1 MQNLPLMNELFI
13 TDLDGTL
20 LDSQGK
26 VSEKTK
32 KIINALTKK
41 GVYFAVATARTIL
54 SVSSILEGLDITAPS
69 VLMNGVCTYDMSER
83 KYLHCHYIDP
93 AATAEYVKAVSG
105 RTDISP
111 YIYTIKDN
119 ELCAYYE
126 NMDTEPARS
135 FAEERRKRY
144 GKNFVQVDFKELD
157 PTNAVYFT
165 MCGKKEAVE
174 PYYNLLKETK
184 GLYLTFY
191 RDTYDTDVYY
201 LEMCSDKASKA
212 GGIRYLREHYGYD
225 KIYCF
230 GDNTNDIPMF
240 RESDKRYA
248 VANAVEELKEI
259 ADEII
264 LSNDENA
271 VALKIKELTE

>member
-1 MQNLPLMNELFI
+1 MNELFI

-20 LDSQGK
+20 LDSAGK

-32 KIINALTKK
+32 EILNALTKK
-41 GVYFAVATARTIL
+41 GVSFAVATARTIL
-54 SVSSILEGLDITAPS
+54 SVSNILDGLNITAPCI
-69 VLMNGVCTYDMSER
+69 LMNGVCTYDMTEK
-83 KYLHCHYIDP
+83 KYLHCHYISP
-93 AATAEYVKAVSG
+93 SATAEYVKAVSG
-105 RTDISP
+105 RGDISP

-157 PTNAVYFT
+157 PTYAVYFVI
-165 MCGKKEAVE
+165 CGKKDTIE
-174 PYYNLLKETK
+174 PYYYELKDIK
-184 GLYLTFY
+184 GLYLAFY
-191 RDTYDTDVYY
+191 RDTYDTSIYY

-212 GGIRYLREHYGYD
+212 GGIRYLREHYGYER
-225 KIYCF
+225 IHCF

-240 RESDKRYA
+240 NESDCSYA
-248 VANAVEELKEI
+248 VANAVDELKAI

-264 LSNDENA
+264 LSNNENG
-271 VALKIKELTE
+271 VALKIKELSE

>member
-1 MQNLPLMNELFI
+1 MNELFI

>member
-1 MQNLPLMNELFI
+1 MNKLYI

-20 LDSQGK
+20 LDNKGS
-26 VSEKTK
+26 VSEETK
-32 KIINALTKK
+32 KIINALTDK
-41 GVYFAVATARTIL
+41 GVNFAVATARTIL
-54 SVSSILEGLDITAPS
+54 SVSNILNGVNINAPCI
-69 VLMNGVCTYDMSER
+69 LMNGVCTYDMAEK

-93 AATAEYVKAVSG
+93 VATAEYVKTVSG
-105 RTDISP
+105 KTDISP

-144 GKNFVQVDFKELD
+144 GKNFIQVDFKKLD
-157 PTNAVYFT
+157 PTYAVYFT
-165 MCGKKEAVE
+165 MCGKKESIE
-174 PYYNLLKETK
+174 PYHNKLKDTK
-184 GLYLTFY
+184 GLYVTFY
-191 RDTYDTDVYY
+191 RDTYDTSIYY
-201 LEMCSDKASKA
+201 LEMCSDRASKA

-225 KIYCF
+225 TIHCF

-240 RESDKRYA
+240 RESDHRYA

-264 LSNDENA
+264 LSNIENGVA
-271 VALKIKELTE
+271 VKIKELTQ

>member
-1 MQNLPLMNELFI
+1 MNKLFI

-20 LDSQGK
+20 LDSDGK

-32 KIINALTKK
+32 EILNALTSK
-41 GVYFAVATARTIL
+41 GVSFAVATARTIL
-54 SVSSILEGLDITAPS
+54 SVSNLLDGVNITSPS
-69 VLMNGVCTYDMSER
+69 VLMNGVCTYDIAKR

-105 RTDISP
+105 RKDISP

-144 GKNFVQVDFKELD
+144 GKNFIQVDFKKLD
-157 PTNAVYFT
+157 PTYAVYFT
-165 MCGKKEAVE
+165 MCGKKESIE
-174 PYYNLLKETK
+174 PYYHKLKNTL
-184 GLYLTFY
+184 GLYVTFY
-191 RDTYDTDVYY
+191 RDTYDTSIYY

-212 GGIRYLREHYGYD
+212 GGIRYLREHYGFD

-240 RESDKRYA
+240 EEADFRYA
-248 VANAVEELKEI
+248 VSNAVDELKAI

-264 LSNDENA
+264 LSNNEDGVA
-271 VALKIKELTE
+271 VKIKELCR

>member
-1 MQNLPLMNELFI
+1 MNNLYI

-20 LDSQGK
+20 LNSDGK

-32 KIINALTKK
+32 EILNALTDK
-41 GVYFAVATARTIL
+41 GVSFAVATARTIL
-54 SVSSILEGLDITAPS
+54 SVSNILDGLNITAPC
-69 VLMNGVCTYDMSER
+69 VLMNGVCTYDMTEK

-93 AATAEYVKAVSG
+93 SATAEYVKTVSG
-105 RTDISP
+105 RKDISP

-144 GKNFVQVDFKELD
+144 GKNFVQVDFKRFD
-157 PTNAVYFT
+157 PAYAVYFT
-165 MCGKKEAVE
+165 MCGYKDVIE
-174 PYYNLLKETK
+174 PYYHKLKDTK
-184 GLYLTFY
+184 GLYVTFY
-191 RDTYDTDVYY
+191 RDTYDTGVYY

-212 GGIRYLREHYGYD
+212 GGIRYLRENYGYD

-240 RESDKRYA
+240 NESDKSYA
-248 VANAVEELKEI
+248 VANAVDRLKEI
-259 ADEII
+259 ADEVI
-264 LSNDENA
+264 LSNDQNG
-271 VALKIKELTE
+271 VAAKIKELTE

>member
-1 MQNLPLMNELFI
+1 MNKLFI

-20 LDSQGK
+20 LDGSGR
-26 VSEKTK
+26 VSKKTK
-32 KIINALTKK
+32 EIMNALTDK
-41 GVYFAVATARTIL
+41 GVSFAVATARTIL
-54 SVSSILEGLDITAPS
+54 SVSNILDGLNITAPCI
-69 VLMNGVCTYDMSER
+69 LMNGVCTYDMAEK

-93 AATAEYVKAVSG
+93 EATAEYVEAVSG

-144 GKNFVQVDFKELD
+144 GKNFIQVSFKELD
-157 PTNAVYFT
+157 PTYAVYFVI
-165 MCGKKEAVE
+165 CGKKDVIE
-174 PYYNLLKETK
+174 PYYNKLNKIK
-184 GLYLTFY
+184 GLYLAFY
-191 RDTYDTDVYY
+191 RDTYDTSVYY

-212 GGIRYLREHYGYD
+212 GGIKYLREHYGFD
-225 KIYCF
+225 EIHCF

-240 RESDKRYA
+240 RESDIKYA
-248 VANAVEELKEI
+248 VSNAVDELKEI

-264 LSNDENA
+264 LSNDENGVA
-271 VALKIKELTE
+271 VKIKELTE

>member
-1 MQNLPLMNELFI
+1 MNKLFI

-20 LDSQGK
+20 LDREGK

-32 KIINALTKK
+32 EIMNALTKK
-41 GVYFAVATARTIL
+41 GVSFAVATARTIL
-54 SVSSILEGLDITAPS
+54 SVSNILDGLNVTAPCI
-69 VLMNGVCTYDMSER
+69 LMNGVCTYDMAER
-83 KYLHCHYIDP
+83 KYLLCHYIDP
-93 AATAEYVKAVSG
+93 AATAEYVKTVSG
-105 RTDISP
+105 RKDISP

-144 GKNFVQVDFKELD
+144 GKNFIQVDFKKLD
-157 PTNAVYFT
+157 PTYAVYFT
-165 MCGKKEAVE
+165 MCGKKEAIE
-174 PYYNLLKETK
+174 PYYNKLKNTE
-184 GLYLTFY
+184 GLYVTFY
-191 RDTYDTDVYY
+191 RDTYDTSVYY

-212 GGIRYLREHYGYD
+212 GGIRYLREHYDYD
-225 KIYCF
+225 EIYCF

-240 RESDKRYA
+240 DESDHRYA
-248 VANAVEELKEI
+248 VANAVDELKKI

-264 LSNDENA
+264 LSNDENG
-271 VALKIKELTE
+271 VATKIKELTE

>member
-1 MQNLPLMNELFI
+1 MNKLFI

-20 LDSQGK
+20 LTSEGK

-32 KIINALTKK
+32 EILNALTSK
-41 GVYFAVATARTIL
+41 GVSFAVATARTIL
-54 SVSSILEGLDITAPS
+54 SVSNILDGVNITAPS
-69 VLMNGVCTYDMSER
+69 VLMNGVCTYDMTER

-93 AATAEYVKAVSG
+93 QATAEYVKAVSG
-105 RTDISP
+105 RNDISP

-144 GKNFVQVDFKELD
+144 GKNFVQVDFRELD
-157 PTNAVYFT
+157 PTYAVYFT
-165 MCGKKEAVE
+165 MCGKKESVE
-174 PYYNLLKETK
+174 PYYHKLKDTK
-184 GLYLTFY
+184 GLYVTFY
-191 RDTYDTDVYY
+191 RDTYDTSIYY

-225 KIYCF
+225 EIHCF

-240 RESDKRYA
+240 NASDFKYA
-248 VANAVEELKEI
+248 VSNAVDELKEI
-259 ADEII
+259 ANEII
-264 LSNDENA
+264 SSNNENA
-271 VALKIKELTE
+271 VAVKIKELTE

>member
-1 MQNLPLMNELFI
+1 MILMNKLFI

-20 LDSQGK
+20 LDGTGK

-32 KIINALTKK
+32 EILNALTEK
-41 GVYFAVATARTIL
+41 GVSFAVATARTIL
-54 SVSSILEGLDITAPS
+54 SVSNILDGLNVNSPCI
-69 VLMNGVCTYDMSER
+69 LMNGVCTYDITER

-93 AATAEYVKAVSG
+93 EATAEYVKAVSG
-105 RTDISP
+105 RNDISP

-144 GKNFVQVDFKELD
+144 GKNFVQVDFKKLD
-157 PTNAVYFT
+157 PTYAVYFVI
-165 MCGKKEAVE
+165 CGKKDVIE
-174 PYYNLLKETK
+174 PYYHKLKETK
-184 GLYLTFY
+184 GLYVAFY
-191 RDTYDTDVYY
+191 RDTYDTSIYY

-212 GGIRYLREHYGYD
+212 GGIRYLREHYGYTE
-225 KIYCF
+225 IHCF

-240 RESDKRYA
+240 NESDFKYA
-248 VANAVEELKEI
+248 VSNAVDELKEI

-264 LSNDENA
+264 LSNNENG